1 MISSISAIEFSF
13 VQNKNMLTMLFAEK
27 IKFAKFPRKIKISKR
42 KKIYIYK
49 RKEKNLTNITRN
61 LDNNKRYWNI
71 NRSRSSLD
79 NTNPLSEDIYTK
91 SFLVF
96 HFTLRGEGSVFTR
109 GKATLKS

>member
-1 MISSISAIEFSF
+1 MISSISAIEFF
-13 VQNKNMLTMLFAEK
+13 VQSKNILTMLFAEK
-27 IKFAKFPRKIKISKR
+27 IKFVKFPRKIKISKR
-42 KKIYIYK
+42 KKNIYK
-49 RKEKNLTNITRN
+49 RREKNLTNITRN

-91 SFLVF
+91 SFFVF

>member
-1 MISSISAIEFSF
+1 MISSISAIEFF
-13 VQNKNMLTMLFAEK
+13 VQSKNILTMLFAEK
-27 IKFAKFPRKIKISKR
+27 IKFVKFPRKIKISKR
-42 KKIYIYK
+42 KKNIYK
-49 RKEKNLTNITRN
+49 RREKNLTNITRN

-91 SFLVF
+91 SFLLF

>member
-1 MISSISAIEFSF
+1 MISSISAIEFF
-13 VQNKNMLTMLFAEK
+13 VQSKNILTMLFAEK
-27 IKFAKFPRKIKISKR
+27 IKFVKFPRKIKISKR
-42 KKIYIYK
+42 KKNIYK
-49 RKEKNLTNITRN
+49 RREKNLTNITRN